1 MRTLAALV
9 ALALAAPVAAG
20 VGCRPPGYPEGAQV
34 VIVADDMV
42 FNNVPMAA
50 WELRWR
56 EPPERLRAYYRAEWE
71 ARNQRVSESTVGE
84 WVTVGT
90 LDGQCFYTVQ
100 TRAAAGG
107 GSYALLGVTRAPET
121 AAAAAPGAGFPNLSG
136 SRFANDIRH
145 QDGRRHA
152 RTLLLMNS
160 YSVEANASFYRN
172 AMAGQGWQL
181 ALDKGGGAGL
191 ASMRAMS
198 WKRGAEE
205 ATLTIA
211 AGELGT
217 VVTANIVDAP

>member
-1 MRTLAALV
+1 MAALAAL
-9 ALALAAPVAAG
+9 ALSAPVAAG
-20 VGCRPPGYPEGAQV
+20 VGCRPLSYPEGAQV

-56 EPPERLRAYYRAEWE
+56 EPPERLRAYYRALWE
-71 ARNQRVSESTVGE
+71 GRNQRVSETTAGE
-84 WVTVGT
+84 WITVGT
-90 LDGQCFYTVQ
+90 LDGLCFYTVQ
-100 TRAAAGG
+100 TKAAAGG
-107 GSYALLGVTRAPET
+107 GSYALIGVTHSPPT
-121 AAAAAPGAGFPNLSG
+121 AAAAAPGAGFPSLSG

-152 RTLLLMNS
+152 RTLLLINS

-181 ALDKGGGAGL
+181 ALDKGGGAGA
-191 ASMRAMS
+191 ASVRAMN

-211 AGELGT
+211 ASELGT
-217 VVTANIVDAP
+217 AVTANIVDAP